1 MASVEQTVHMGVPMP
16 ASLRKR
22 LQAVA
27 DRNDRSAAAEVRLAL
42 TAHLEA
48 QERQEAA

>member
-1 MASVEQTVHMGVPMP
+1 MAAVEKVVSMGVPMP

-27 DRNDRSAAAEVRLAL
+27 EANHRSAAAEVRIAL
-42 TAHLEA
+42 TAYLEE
-48 QERQEAA
+48 QERNAA

>member
-1 MASVEQTVHMGVPMP
+1 MAAVEQTVHMGVPMP

-22 LQAVA
+22 LQEAA
-27 DRNDRSAAAEVRLAL
+27 DKNHRSAAAEVRLAL

-48 QERQEAA
+48 QEEEKAA